1 MSRRINKLYSSAW
14 SGKQKIAELLNVYIV
29 KGNFKLPV
37 CWRPLTL
44 LEDDV
49 RKSVVV
55 DHALQGSGN
64 LVEVE
69 VLVACPEIAGDRVL
83 LVTRTRFLVRTGSEK
98 VARHLRVRTKLGPIV
113 IHSKGFDC
121 LSWGHLGQGVKKV
134 SGLRHNLKKSSLSE
148 HARSQFT
155 HLFLI

>member
-1 MSRRINKLYSSAW
+1 MKRPAKNSKNLELEYLEPLRTIERTYS
-14 SGKQKIAELLNVYIV
+14 
-29 KGNFKLPV
+29 KGKLPV

-49 RKSVVV
+49 RKSIVV

-98 VARHLRVRTKLGPIV
+98 VARHLRVRAKLGPIL

-134 SGLRHNLKKSSLSE
+134 PGLRYNLEKSSKLKL
-148 HARSQFT
+148 APPQLT
-155 HLFLI
+155 NLFY